1 MEGQEIQQEILQEPQ
16 DANVSA
22 EETSYSGAEETES
35 PPVET
40 QDDDGQGAAAQPE
53 ETPEQQR
60 AKRESK
66 GVQKRIDELVRQREE
81 ANRRVDYLMGLV
93 AQVSQRAP
101 GEKPA
106 PAAAPVEE
114 QPPKESDFQ
123 DYESFLDAKA
133 EFKARKAA
141 KEAEAKILA
150 QVQQTLAQ
158 ERQARQAEK
167 ESASAQS
174 WVNAGS
180 ARYADFAETVL
191 ADDVRISPHMRDVI
205 LADPVGHEVA
215 YWLGKNP
222 DAAARISQ
230 LPPLRQAQEI
240 GRISARFETQASS
253 KPSQPRPT
261 TAPAPVKPVG
271 SKATVS
277 KDPSRMSM
285 EEFIAY
291 RNASG
296 KR

>member
-1 MEGQEIQQEILQEPQ
+1 MEGQEIQQEIPQEPQ
-16 DANVSA
+16 DAPVSA
-22 EETSYSGAEETES
+22 EETTVTGAEETES
-35 PPVET
+35 PPVEET
-40 QDDDGQGAAAQPE
+40 QDDDGQGAAAPPE
-53 ETPEQQR
+53 ESPEQQR
-60 AKRESK
+60 ARRESK

-93 AQVSQRAP
+93 AQVSQRP
-101 GEKPA
+101 GEQPAA
-106 PAAAPVEE
+106 PAQPAEE
-114 QPPKESDFQ
+114 QPPKESDYQ

-150 QVQQTLAQ
+150 QVQQTLNQ
-158 ERQARQAEK
+158 ERAARQQEK
-167 ESASAQS
+167 ETAAARS
-174 WVNAGS
+174 WVDAGA

-191 ADDVRISPHMRDVI
+191 SDDVRISPHMRDAI
-205 LADPVGHEVA
+205 LTDPVGHEVA

-222 DAAARISQ
+222 DAANRISQ

-240 GRISARFETQASS
+240 GRIAARFETQASS
-253 KPSQPRPT
+253 KPSQPKPT
-261 TAPAPVKPVG
+261 AAPAPVRPVG
-271 SKATVS
+271 NKATVS

-285 EEFIAY
+285 DEYVAY